1 MNIAVAANTE
11 TLPALIDR
19 AALALSN
26 ARSAA
31 EILEAR
37 EMASFAYDMAKREAR
52 MERAKKAHDEVVGAA
67 YRAQADALDIEAQA
81 KRRLADEYDAA
92 QKRGE
97 IGQKTGRPKVVPE
110 ENDFIPS
117 AADAGLTR
125 KQIHEARQ
133 IRDAEAADPGIVRR
147 ALDERLERGEEP
159 TRSAMRQM
167 VTEAAQRGLRGGQ
180 QSGSRRNPMHQ
191 PNPRFDAMA
200 SVAGHCRSII
210 TKIEETSVEYIIS
223 GFLDD
228 GMRDRNLATIRKC
241 RDTLTDILEASN
253 AE

>member
-92 QKRGE
+92 QERGE
-97 IGQKTGRPKVVPE
+97 ISVRGQHGSHVPDGNMRGTVE
-110 ENDFIPS
+110 DI
-117 AADAGLTR
+117 GLTR
-125 KQIHEARQ
+125 KAIHEARQ
-133 IRDAEAADPGIVRR
+133 IRDAEAADPGVVRR
-147 ALDERLERGEEP
+147 ALDDRLGRGEEP

-167 VTEAAQRGLRGGQ
+167 VSEAAQRGLRGGQ
-180 QSGSRRNPMHQ
+180 QSGGRRNPMHQ

-200 SVAGHCRSII
+200 SVAGSCRSII

>member
-92 QKRGE
+92 QDRGE
-97 IGQKTGRPKVVPE
+97 IKKAGNPNYSGGE
-110 ENDFIPS
+110 ELPGPMNV
-117 AADAGLTR
+117 GLTY
-125 KQIHEARQ
+125 KQVHEARQ

-147 ALDERLERGEEP
+147 ALDDRLGRGEEP

-180 QSGSRRNPMHQ
+180 QSGGRRNPMHQ

-200 SVAGHCRSII
+200 SVAGSCRSII

>member
-92 QKRGE
+92 QERGE
-97 IGQKTGRPKVVPE
+97 LAKNGQPSSSMREGLPTVADIGLSHK
-110 ENDFIPS
+110 
-117 AADAGLTR
+117 A
-125 KQIHEARQ
+125 IHEARQ
-133 IRDAEAADPGIVRR
+133 IRDAEAADPGVVRR
-147 ALDERLERGEEP
+147 ALDDRLGRGEEP

-167 VTEAAQRGLRGGQ
+167 VSEAAQRGLRGGQ
-180 QSGSRRNPMHQ
+180 QSGGRRNPMHQ

-200 SVAGHCRSII
+200 SVAGSCRSII

-228 GMRDRNLATIRKC
+228 GMRARNLATIRKC